1 MSTANWLH
9 IAVVGHTNA
18 GKTSLLRTL
27 LQRRDFGSVA
37 ASPSTT
43 RDVVCTEMTLTAQ
56 FGLALYD
63 TPGLEQGS
71 ELFDLLNSEFADDS
85 YRHDGPKQLTALLSS
100 PAAQFQFDQEAKVI
114 RQLMKCDAAFYV
126 IDVRDPVLPKLQDEL
141 SLLSRCGRPL
151 IAVLNFT
158 EGANQQLALWREALA
173 KVHIH
178 QQVSF
183 DAVAPPQDGLEQLFD
198 SLAVV
203 LPQAREGL
211 KQALVTLQQQQ
222 DLRRRQAYLMVADL
236 LLDVAAYQRL
246 VVSDDAQQVQAAIA
260 TMQQQVREREQA
272 TLSSILTLYG
282 FSSDDAHFDLL
293 ALAEGQWQDDLFA
306 PETLKAFGIKTGLG
320 VGSGA
325 AAGAGIDLLLGGAS
339 LGAAA
344 ALGAT
349 IGGVYQGWQSF
360 GKRLVSQWRGYQS
373 LQVQD
378 AIVALLMRRQQL
390 LVAAL
395 ERRGH
400 AAQQPLHLEP
410 MSPLRQLLPQ
420 HHLPS
425 LVDQARRQPHWSRLN
440 AEQWQPSRAREQA
453 CADLQV
459 QLRQSI

>member
-1 MSTANWLH
+1 MTATEWLH

-27 LQRRDFGSVA
+27 LQRRDFGQVA

-43 RDVVCTEMTLTAQ
+43 RDVICTEMGLTEQ

-71 ELFDLLNSEFADDS
+71 ELFDLLNSEFSSEA

-100 PAAQFQFDQEAKVI
+100 ASAQFQFDQEAKVI

-158 EGANQQLALWREALA
+158 EAANQQLALWREALA

-183 DAVAPPQDGLEQLFD
+183 DAVAPPEDGRNQLFE

-203 LPQAREGL
+203 LPHARVAL
-211 KQALVTLQQQQ
+211 KQALTSFEQQQ
-222 DLRRRQAYLMVADL
+222 DLRRRQAYLLVADL
-236 LLDVAAYQRL
+236 LIDVAAYQRL
-246 VVSDDAQQVQAAIA
+246 LPVADQQQVDDAIH
-260 TMQQQVREREQA
+260 TMQQQVRQREQL
-272 TLSSILTLYG
+272 TLQSILALYG
-282 FSSDDAHFDLL
+282 FTESDAEFDLL
-293 ALAEGQWQDDLFA
+293 AIAQGQWQDDLFA
-306 PETLKAFGIKTGLG
+306 GATLRAFGIKTGLG

-325 AAGAGIDLLLGGAS
+325 AAGAGIDLVLGGAS
-339 LGAAA
+339 LGAAT

-349 IGGVYQGWQSF
+349 LGGVYQGWQSL
-360 GKRLVSQWRGYQS
+360 GKRLIDHWRGYQV

-378 AIVALLMRRQQL
+378 AILALLLRRQQL
-390 LVAAL
+390 LVKAL

-400 AAQQPLHLEP
+400 AAQQPLQLEP
-410 MSPLRQLLPQ
+410 SSALRQLLPL
-420 HHLPS
+420 HELPVALDNARQQPQWSS
-425 LVDQARRQPHWSRLN
+425 LNRQ
-440 AEQWQPSRAREQA
+440 QYQPGQAREQA

-459 QLRQSI
+459 QIKHHD

>member
-1 MSTANWLH
+1 MSSTDWLH

-27 LQRRDFGSVA
+27 LQRRDFGQVA

-43 RDVVCTEMTLTAQ
+43 RDVMCTEMILTEQ

-71 ELFDLLNSEFADDS
+71 ELFDLLNSEFTSEA
-85 YRHDGPKQLTALLSS
+85 YRHDGPKQLTALLNSTS
-100 PAAQFQFDQEAKVI
+100 AQFQFDQEAKVI

-158 EGANQQLALWREALA
+158 EAANQQLARWREALA

-183 DAVAPPQDGLEQLFD
+183 DAVAPPEDGANQLFE

-203 LPQAREGL
+203 LPHARAAL
-211 KQALVTLQQQQ
+211 KQALTNFQQQQ
-222 DLRRRQAYLMVADL
+222 DSRRRQAYLLVADL
-236 LLDVAAYQRL
+236 LIDVAAYQRL
-246 VVSDDAQQVQAAIA
+246 LPVAEQQQVAEAISA
-260 TMQQQVREREQA
+260 MQQQVRQREQL
-272 TLSSILTLYG
+272 TLQSILMLYG
-282 FSSDDAHFDLL
+282 FTEADAVFDLL
-293 ALAEGQWQDDLFA
+293 AIAQGQWQDDLFA
-306 PETLKAFGIKTGLG
+306 AETLKAFGIKTGLG
-320 VGSGA
+320 LGTGA
-325 AAGAGIDLLLGGAS
+325 AAGAGIDVFLGGAS

-344 ALGAT
+344 AIGAT
-349 IGGVYQGWQSF
+349 VGGVYQGWQSL
-360 GKRLVSQWRGYQS
+360 GKRLLNHWRGYQT

-390 LVAAL
+390 LVKSL
-395 ERRGH
+395 QRRGH
-400 AAQQPLHLEP
+400 AAQQPLQLEP

-420 HHLPS
+420 HDLPVLLDDARHQPQWSS
-425 LVDQARRQPHWSRLN
+425 LNPEHY
-440 AEQWQPSRAREQA
+440 QPSRVREQA

-459 QLRQSI
+459 QLQRSY